1 MEKDDHN
8 DVDNET
14 HAEKGEPQITNADM
28 KLDVIEEKDD
38 KNGTG
43 IEIHNNNLF
52 SKQVEDTIST

>member
-1 MEKDDHN
+1 MG
-8 DVDNET
+8 NET

-38 KNGTG
+38 KNGAG